1 MAKRRR
7 NEWDIARILRL
18 VNKNT
23 QFLCRFRYEECAKF
37 EFQTDFIRF
46 WAIAFFSPIIHF
58 VHYFLKRL
66 WDIWATPEKE
76 MKTDKKNH
84 IHGFTCI
91 IPVRNTHSFTKNI
104 IYPTNVPISGATSP
118 RPFSLEN
125 ISLLYH
131 EDQQGK
137 FNKNESILV
146 LSETLV

>member
-76 MKTDKKNH
+76 MNTDKKKS
-84 IHGFTCI
+84 
-91 IPVRNTHSFTKNI
+91 HSW
-104 IYPTNVPISGATSP
+104 IYLHNP
-118 RPFSLEN
+118 RSKYAFFHEK
-125 ISLLYH
+125 YH
-131 EDQQGK
+131 LS
-137 FNKNESILV
+137 NKCSDFRCNKPSSILSREHKPS
-146 LSETLV
+146 LSWGSTGQI